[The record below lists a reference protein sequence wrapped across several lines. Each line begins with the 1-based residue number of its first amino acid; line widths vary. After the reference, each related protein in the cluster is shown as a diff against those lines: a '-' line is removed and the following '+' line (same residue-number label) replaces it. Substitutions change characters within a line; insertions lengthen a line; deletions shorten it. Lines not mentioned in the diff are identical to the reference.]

1 MRLVWLP
8 VVGLIVAGCGAG
20 HGQAVPPAAPT
31 GVLSGRLVGTG
42 GPYGAA
48 DTPYAGEVRA
58 VRADGRSWT
67 ARTDPQGRFSLTL
80 PAGDYE
86 LSGQSPSYDVGAS
99 WPCQAVNRVTVG
111 PPHPALQNVWCQ
123 RR

>member
-8 VVGLIVAGCGAG
+8 VVALLVAGCSAG
-20 HGQAVPPAAPT
+20 HDQSSPRTVAM
-31 GVLSGRLVGTG
+31 GVMSGRLVGTG

-67 ARTDPQGRFSLTL
+67 ARTDPHGRFSLTL

-86 LSGQSPSYDVGAS
+86 LTGQSPSYDVGAS
-99 WPCQAVNRVTVG
+99 WPCQAVDRATVS
-111 PPHPALQNVWCQ
+111 PPYPTHQDVWCQ